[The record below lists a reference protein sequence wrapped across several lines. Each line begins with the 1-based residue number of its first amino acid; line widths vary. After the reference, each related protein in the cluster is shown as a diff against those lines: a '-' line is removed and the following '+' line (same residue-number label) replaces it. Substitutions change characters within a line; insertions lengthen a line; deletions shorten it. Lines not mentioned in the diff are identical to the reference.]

1 MSSYVFCFC
10 FISQKYVFR
19 IYSPNFFC
27 SILFHGHR
35 ILENETRWNK
45 QGIKYWLTLDR
56 YGRWKNGF
64 SRHFLGTIVI
74 CMVRLSSLS
83 LIQNRADDF
92 CTSYAHL
99 RRKRLREKPSFSIN
113 PSLQVRATVPAS
125 TCNRPRKYVQPF
137 PQVRATVLASTCRKK
152 TQYVFIYCLF
162 RLSWKYMGEGIP
174 LKSRYS
180 LTLITWS
187 L

>member
-1 MSSYVFCFC
+1 MSSYVFCYC

-19 IYSPNFFC
+19 IYSPIFFC

-35 ILENETRWNK
+35 ILEKETRWNK

-64 SRHFLGTIVI
+64 SRHSLGTIVI

-92 CTSYAHL
+92 CANFTHL
-99 RRKRLREKPSFSIN
+99 RRTYLQPS
-113 PSLQVRATVPAS
+113 
-125 TCNRPRKYVQPF
+125 

-152 TQYVFIYCLF
+152 TIRLHLPL